1 MKLLNQILYISEC
14 EIKNLLEDIYDAVM
28 KIISYTKEMSYDD
41 FMQDDK
47 TIDAVVR
54 NFEIIGEASNR
65 IPDDFKTE
73 HPEIEWRRIIG
84 FRNRIIHEYF
94 GIDYENLWR
103 IKNENIPI
111 LSEFMKQILDELDE

>member
-1 MKLLNQILYISEC
+1 MSER

-28 KIISYTKEMSYDD
+28 KIISYTKDMSFDD
-41 FMQDDK
+41 FMQDEK
-47 TIDAVVR
+47 TVDAVVR

-65 IPDDFKTE
+65 VPDNFKTE

-103 IKNENIPI
+103 IKNENIPT
-111 LSEFMKQILDELDE
+111 LSEFMGQILDDLNNESA

>member
-1 MKLLNQILYISEC
+1 MSER

-28 KIISYTKEMSYDD
+28 KIISYTKDMSFDD
-41 FMQDDK
+41 FMQDEK

-54 NFEIIGEASNR
+54 NFEIIGEASKR
-65 IPDDFKTE
+65 IPDDFKKE
-73 HPEIEWRRIIG
+73 HSEIEWRRIIG

-103 IKNENIPI
+103 MKNENIPT
-111 LSEFMKQILDELDE
+111 LSEFMGQILDDLNNESA

>member
-1 MKLLNQILYISEC
+1 
-14 EIKNLLEDIYDAVM
+14 
-28 KIISYTKEMSYDD
+28 MSFDD

-65 IPDDFKTE
+65 VPDDFKTE

-84 FRNRIIHEYF
+84 FRNPIIHEYF

-103 IKNENIPI
+103 IKTDNIPP
-111 LSEFMKQILDELDE
+111 LSELIKQILDE

>member
-1 MKLLNQILYISEC
+1 MSER
-14 EIKNLLEDIYDAVM
+14 EIKNLLEDIYDAIK

-41 FMQDDK
+41 FIRDDK
-47 TIDAVVR
+47 TVDAVVR

-111 LSEFMKQILDELDE
+111 LFEFMEQILEDLGEESTE

>member
-1 MKLLNQILYISEC
+1 MSER

-28 KIISYTKEMSYDD
+28 KIISYTKDMSFDD

-65 IPDDFKTE
+65 VPDDFKTE

-103 IKNENIPI
+103 IKNDNIPS
-111 LSEFMKQILDELDE
+111 LSEFIKQVLEDLNS

>member
-1 MKLLNQILYISEC
+1 MSER
-14 EIKNLLEDIYDAVM
+14 EIKNLLEDIYDAIT
-28 KIISYTKEMSYDD
+28 KILSYTKDMSFDV

-65 IPDDFKTE
+65 VPGDFKTE

-84 FRNRIIHEYF
+84 
-94 GIDYENLWR
+94 
-103 IKNENIPI
+103 
-111 LSEFMKQILDELDE
+111 

>member
-1 MKLLNQILYISEC
+1 
-14 EIKNLLEDIYDAVM
+14 
-28 KIISYTKEMSYDD
+28 MSFDD

-65 IPDDFKTE
+65 VPDDFKTE

-84 FRNRIIHEYF
+84 FRNCIIHEYF
-94 GIDYENLWR
+94 GIDYEKLWR
-103 IKNENIPI
+103 IKTDNIPP
-111 LSEFMKQILDELDE
+111 LSELIKQILDE